1 MAFSFGNPE
10 FGDSIRGVLAK
21 VFGISRHADC
31 ILMVAWAEGD
41 PSVSSYEEKLETF
54 SLRTTK
60 ELVLLHP
67 EDTELPKNTSK
78 WLEGKQSI
86 KKFILSVEK

>member
-1 MAFSFGNPE
+1 M
-10 FGDSIRGVLAK
+10 
-21 VFGISRHADC
+21 RHADC

-41 PSVSSYEEKLETF
+41 PGVSSYEEKLETF

-67 EDTELPKNTSK
+67 EDTDQPRNTNK
-78 WLEGKQSI
+78 WLEGKA
-86 KKFILSVEK
+86 FIL